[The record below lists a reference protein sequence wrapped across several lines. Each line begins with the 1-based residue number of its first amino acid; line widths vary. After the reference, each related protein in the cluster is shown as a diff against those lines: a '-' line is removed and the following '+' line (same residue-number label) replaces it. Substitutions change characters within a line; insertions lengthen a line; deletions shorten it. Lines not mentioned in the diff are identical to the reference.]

1 MGRRGDASGPRAK
14 FSQLLPYLLEHKR
27 VLGFV
32 IVLSILGALAS
43 LAQPL
48 LVSQVI
54 TVVQKGNPLGSLVW
68 GLIALVVVSGL
79 ISGYQHYLLQRTGE
93 GVVLSSRRKLIGRM
107 LRLPISEFDTRRTGD
122 LVSRVGSDTTLLRA
136 VLTQGLVEAIGG
148 SLTFVGALI
157 AMLVI
162 DPVLLGLTVLV
173 IAASVVTVTL
183 LSQRIRVASLAAQVK
198 VGDLAASV
206 ERAISAV
213 RTVRASN
220 ATDREIAAV
229 EEDAVGA
236 WKMGIQVAK
245 ISALVVPIAGIAMQ
259 VSFLVVLGVGGFRVA
274 SGTIT
279 VANLIAFI
287 LFLFLMIVPLGQAFG
302 AITSVN
308 SALGALGR
316 IQEIIDLPAED
327 QFDREIAPLAIT
339 VGAANESVR
348 PDAPAI
354 SFEDVHFGYAVA
366 PDVEPD
372 PAGVA
377 GVAEA
382 AGVAQAAGVAEAA
395 GVAQSA
401 GVAESAVEVPS
412 APETVIVAPALI
424 GSVLA
429 EPDLLEASLGAANA
443 NAADDAAALA
453 ALDAAA
459 DPDGGMRRLPT
470 AADLFGT
477 VPPDVDTDTSAPRA
491 VDLSTAPAF
500 GTSATVA
507 SPDFAVATVAAASD
521 GPQHVRADRLVHA
534 PDDDATPTASTV
546 QASGMDGA
554 DGIPL
559 ENTTGA
565 GAGPAAA
572 LAPDLAVAAAAG
584 EPRPVLSGVSFSA
597 PRGRRTALVGPS
609 GAGKSTILALIER
622 FYDPNAGIVRLG
634 GLDIRTLDR
643 TALRSQIGYVEQDAP
658 VLAGSLRDNL
668 TLATPDATD
677 EECIAVLH
685 AVNLGEVLDRDP
697 AGLGAAVGESGV
709 MLSGGERQ
717 RLAIARAL
725 LAAPP
730 ILLLDESTSSLDGV
744 NEQMMRA
751 AIDAVAV
758 NRTLIV
764 IAHRLSTVVDSDQ
777 IVVLDHGRVIGT
789 GTHSELVAS
798 TPLYRE
804 LAKHQLLV

>member
-1 MGRRGDASGPRAK
+1 VSTHTSTPTTPESSTSSSSTASAESAGSGRRAASGATSVSAARSGSRRAARSGSRAEAGAGRGNKKRAEQSGPRAK
-14 FSQLLPYLLEHKR
+14 FSQLLPYLLEHKK
-27 VLGFV
+27 VLSFV
-32 IVLSILGALAS
+32 IVLSVLGAAAG

-54 TVVQKGNPLGSLVW
+54 DIVGRGGPLGGLVW
-68 GLIALVVVSGL
+68 ALVALVVVSGL

-93 GVVLSSRRKLIGRM
+93 GVVLSSRKQLVGRM
-107 LRLPISEFDTRRTGD
+107 LRLPISEFDSRRTGD

-136 VLTQGLVEAIGG
+136 VLTQGLVEAVGG

-157 AMLVI
+157 AMLII

-173 IAASVVTVTL
+173 IAVSVVTVTL
-183 LSQRIRVASLAAQVK
+183 LSQRIRTASLAAQEK
-198 VGDLAASV
+198 VGDLASSV

-220 ATDREIAAV
+220 ATGREIAAI
-229 EEDAVGA
+229 EEDARGA
-236 WKMGIQVAK
+236 WQMGIKVAK

-279 VANLIAFI
+279 VANLVAFI
-287 LFLFLMIVPLGQAFG
+287 LFLFMMIMPLGQAFG

-327 QFDREIAPLAIT
+327 ESDRDIAPLAIT
-339 VGAANESVR
+339 VGAANASVN

-354 SFEDVHFGYAVA
+354 EFDDVRFEYAHVVPPA
-366 PDVEPD
+366 TED
-372 PAGVA
+372 PTNDDASADGATAETEAGV
-377 GVAEA
+377 E
-382 AGVAQAAGVAEAA
+382 ERK
-395 GVAQSA
+395 
-401 GVAESAVEVPS
+401 
-412 APETVIVAPALI
+412 TVL
-424 GSVLA
+424 
-429 EPDLLEASLGAANA
+429 
-443 NAADDAAALA
+443 
-453 ALDAAA
+453 
-459 DPDGGMRRLPT
+459 R
-470 AADLFGT
+470 
-477 VPPDVDTDTSAPRA
+477 
-491 VDLSTAPAF
+491 
-500 GTSATVA
+500 
-507 SPDFAVATVAAASD
+507 
-521 GPQHVRADRLVHA
+521 
-534 PDDDATPTASTV
+534 
-546 QASGMDGA
+546 
-554 DGIPL
+554 
-559 ENTTGA
+559 
-565 GAGPAAA
+565 
-572 LAPDLAVAAAAG
+572 
-584 EPRPVLSGVSFSA
+584 GVSFSA
-597 PRGRRTALVGPS
+597 PRGLRTALVGPS

-622 FYDPNAGIVRLG
+622 FYDPNGGVVRLG

-658 VLAGSLRDNL
+658 VLAGSIRDNL
-668 TLATPDATD
+668 TLASPDATD

-685 AVNLGEVLDRDP
+685 AVNLTEVLERDP
-697 AGLGAAVGESGV
+697 AGLDAAVGEDGV

-744 NEQMMRA
+744 NEQKMRA
-751 AIDAVAV
+751 AIDAVAE

-777 IVVLDHGRVIGT
+777 IVVLEHGRVVGS
-789 GTHSELVAS
+789 GTHSELIAS
-798 TPLYRE
+798 TPLYKE